1 MSYCTIESLDDPRV
15 AGYRNLRE
23 RDLRAEGLFITEG
36 SLLAERLLQSRYP
49 VESMFV
55 TVENAERFAVLVAER
70 APLYV
75 AHAAT
80 MRQIAGFDFHRG
92 VLGLGRRLPF
102 ADVTITVENLGATA
116 PIMRLIACPRLQK
129 LPKTSA

>member
-49 VESMFV
+49 VESCSSRWR
-55 TVENAERFAVLVAER
+55 T
-70 APLYV
+70 
-75 AHAAT
+75 
-80 MRQIAGFDFHRG
+80 
-92 VLGLGRRLPF
+92 
-102 ADVTITVENLGATA
+102 
-116 PIMRLIACPRLQK
+116 PRDS
-129 LPKTSA
+129 PD